1 MLSSDPSGRY
11 SPWRRLGLRLVFFCL
26 PIVLAGGA
34 LEWWAARVPNV
45 YSLKRERLASCANE
59 VDTLIIGT
67 SGAFYGIAPQKLSGS
82 AFNLAYPA
90 EDMYQYDGV
99 ATKVLPLLPKLK
111 RVIIQI
117 DYPVLFYSPL
127 PKTEQSLRQYAYEQE
142 CSIPPAQLQDRL
154 DSSMWSRLTL
164 RTPAYYLSL
173 LRKSVQGWM
182 RNGRFVVDDSELD
195 EIDNRGWMIK
205 KEVADLSPALAEER
219 LAWDDTEMNAENESD
234 NVFHLDHLLS
244 MLRQRNIEADFVTLP
259 VWHNYKEGMKPG
271 YWSETQRVVAQ
282 RTNNY
287 SVYYYSY
294 LSAPQL
300 ESQDFFFDINH
311 LNARGAIRFTELL
324 NSAMNQGKQNSEAKT
339 RLIST
344 NIVK

>member
-1 MLSSDPSGRY
+1 
-11 SPWRRLGLRLVFFCL
+11 
-26 PIVLAGGA
+26 
-34 LEWWAARVPNV
+34 
-45 YSLKRERLASCANE
+45 
-59 VDTLIIGT
+59 
-67 SGAFYGIAPQKLSGS
+67 
-82 AFNLAYPA
+82 
-90 EDMYQYDGV
+90 
-99 ATKVLPLLPKLK
+99 
-111 RVIIQI
+111 
-117 DYPVLFYSPL
+117 
-127 PKTEQSLRQYAYEQE
+127 
-142 CSIPPAQLQDRL
+142 
-154 DSSMWSRLTL
+154 
-164 RTPAYYLSL
+164 
-173 LRKSVQGWM
+173 M

-300 ESQDFFFDINH
+300 ESQDFIFDINH
-311 LNARGAIRFTELL
+311 LNALYGVAELG
-324 NSAMNQGKQNSEAKT
+324 NESGQTKFGSKDQADIHEYSE
-339 RLIST
+339 
-344 NIVK
+344 VKHGSVGSQPTPGGSFLET